1 VSVDYYTRLE
11 KGHIAG
17 VSDSVLNA
25 VATALQLTVVERE
38 YLLGLAR
45 NAPVSPAGSRVAGEE
60 RVVRDSVQQL
70 LDAMTVPAIVQNPQQ
85 DVIAANLV
93 GRAIYAPVFDMPG
106 IPNLARFVYL
116 DPRARDYWVD
126 WELSRRTSAAILR
139 FEAGRNPLNEQLT
152 ALIGELSTLSP
163 YFRQDWAR
171 NDVHEHRTGT
181 KAFRHPELGVVE
193 VAFNV
198 SRHPAPRA
206 RSSSPTARCPAATQR
221 RSSHCSPAG
230 RPATTTPNRA
240 GNSLL
245 EASKDNHAHR
255 RHRRKRPYRHV
266 PDPEARQS
274 RPRGHQHQSRY
285 EPRLCRAAG
294 MATGAAGCRR
304 PAT

>member
-1 VSVDYYTRLE
+1 MSRRAKITPTGAGIQVADDDRRVPGLRREEVAQLAGVSVDYYTRLE

-45 NAPVSPAGSRVAGEE
+45 TASVFPAGSRVAGEE
-60 RVVRDSVQQL
+60 QVVRDSVQQL
-70 LDAMTVPAIVQNPQQ
+70 LDAMTLPAIVQNPQQ

-198 SRHPAPRA
+198 FETPGTPGQKLVTY
-206 RSSSPTARCPAATQR
+206 SPLPGSDTAEKFALLASWAA
-221 RSSHCSPAG
+221 SHD
-230 RPATTTPNRA
+230 
-240 GNSLL
+240 NS
-245 EASKDNHAHR
+245 
-255 RHRRKRPYRHV
+255 
-266 PDPEARQS
+266 
-274 RPRGHQHQSRY
+274 
-285 EPRLCRAAG
+285 
-294 MATGAAGCRR
+294 
-304 PAT
+304 